1 MGLLHLSPQNP
12 VFLRRQKILRYL
24 SLSVNVLYGSG
35 ENQEG
40 NAMDIGGRRAIVTGA
55 ASGIGRATAAMLAS
69 RGAAEIMLVD
79 LNENGL
85 AETAMLVERQ
95 GAKAASHRLDLSD
108 IAATQAWFEAQADVD
123 ILHNN
128 AGVVS
133 GLPQFPD
140 VDAKRIQWIVD
151 VNITSLVVATQAT
164 VQKMRARNGG
174 VIVNTV
180 STVALGTGFYD
191 AMYASTKAAV
201 MMFTRC
207 CASLKDECNV
217 RVAGMLP
224 GLVVTPILD
233 TTGAGG
239 KSEWMENVLAN
250 NEACV
255 PEDIAEG
262 VMKLIEDDS
271 LAGGDWVAVR
281 RLNGAIEYQWGH
293 HDTPA

>member
-1 MGLLHLSPQNP
+1 
-12 VFLRRQKILRYL
+12 
-24 SLSVNVLYGSG
+24 
-35 ENQEG
+35 
-40 NAMDIGGRRAIVTGA
+40 MDIAQKTAIVTGS
-55 ASGIGRATAAMLAS
+55 ASGIGRATAVMLAAH
-69 RGAAEIMLVD
+69 GLAEIALVD
-79 LNENGL
+79 VNEAGL
-85 AETAMLVERQ
+85 AETAQLVE
-95 GAKAASHRLDLSD
+95 AKGTKATVHRLDLSN
-108 IAATQAWFEAQADVD
+108 IPAVEAWFNMHGDVD
-123 ILHNN
+123 ILYNN

-151 VNITSLVVATQAT
+151 VNVTSMVVATQTA
-164 VQKMRARNGG
+164 VQKMRQRGGG

-207 CASLKDECNV
+207 CASLKEECNV

-224 GLVVTPILD
+224 GLVNTPILD
-233 TTGAGG
+233 TTGEGG
-239 KSEWMENVLAN
+239 KSEWMETVLAN

-255 PEDIAEG
+255 PEDIAGG
-262 VMKLIEDDS
+262 VIKLIEDDS

-281 RLNGAIEYQWGH
+281 RLNGQIEYQWGH
-293 HDTPA
+293 ADTPA

>member
-1 MGLLHLSPQNP
+1 
-12 VFLRRQKILRYL
+12 
-24 SLSVNVLYGSG
+24 
-35 ENQEG
+35 
-40 NAMDIGGRRAIVTGA
+40 MDINAKTAIVTGSA
-55 ASGIGRATAAMLAS
+55 GGIGRATAVMLAA
-69 RGAAEIMLVD
+69 RGAAEVALVD
-79 LNENGL
+79 VNEAGL
-85 AETAMLVERQ
+85 VETARLVEAA
-95 GAKAASHRLDLSD
+95 GARASVHRLDLSD
-108 IAATQAWFEAQADVD
+108 VAATETWFQAHGDVD

-140 VDAKRIQWIVD
+140 VDAARIAWIVN
-151 VNITSLVVATQAT
+151 VNVTSLIAATQIAA
-164 VQKMRARNGG
+164 QAMKARGGG

-191 AMYASTKAAV
+191 AMYATTKAAV

-207 CASLKDECNV
+207 CAPLKEECNV

-224 GLVVTPILD
+224 GLVDTPILD

-239 KSEWMENVLAN
+239 KSEWMKTVLAN
-250 NEACV
+250 NEACR

-262 VMKLIEDDS
+262 VMALIGDDS

-281 RLNGAIEYQWGH
+281 RLNGKVEYQWGH
-293 HDTPA
+293 ADTV

>member
-1 MGLLHLSPQNP
+1 MNIQG
-12 VFLRRQKILRYL
+12 KI
-24 SLSVNVLYGSG
+24 
-35 ENQEG
+35 
-40 NAMDIGGRRAIVTGA
+40 AIVTGG
-55 ASGIGRATAAMLAS
+55 ASGIGRATAVMLS
-69 RGAAEIMLVD
+69 GRGAAEIALVD
-79 LNENGL
+79 VNEIGL
-85 AETAMLVERQ
+85 TATAQLIEAQ
-95 GAKAASHRLDLSD
+95 GTKATVHKLDLSD
-108 IAATQAWFEAQADVD
+108 IAATETWFSRYGDVD
-123 ILHNN
+123 ILYNN

-140 VDAKRIQWIVD
+140 VNANRIQWIVD
-151 VNITSLVVATQAT
+151 VNVTSMVVATQIA
-164 VQKMRARNGG
+164 VQKMRQRKGG
-174 VIVNTV
+174 VIINTV

-191 AMYASTKAAV
+191 AMYATTKAAV

-207 CASLKDECNV
+207 CASLKEECNV

-224 GLVVTPILD
+224 GLVATPILD

-239 KSEWMENVLAN
+239 KSEWMKNVLAN
-250 NEACV
+250 NEACM

-281 RLNGAIEYQWGH
+281 RLSGQIEYQWGH

>member
-1 MGLLHLSPQNP
+1 
-12 VFLRRQKILRYL
+12 
-24 SLSVNVLYGSG
+24 
-35 ENQEG
+35 
-40 NAMDIGGRRAIVTGA
+40 MDINGKTAIVTGSA
-55 ASGIGRATAAMLAS
+55 GGIGRASALMLAA
-69 RGAAEIMLVD
+69 RGAADVALVD
-79 LNENGL
+79 VNEAGL
-85 AETAMLVERQ
+85 AGTAKLVEAA
-95 GAKAASHRLDLSD
+95 GAQASVHKLDLSD
-108 IAATQAWFEAQADVD
+108 ITATEAWFRTHGDVD

-140 VDAKRIQWIVD
+140 VDAARIRWIID
-151 VNITSLVVATQAT
+151 VNITSLVAATQIA
-164 VQKMRARNGG
+164 VQAMRRRGGG

-191 AMYASTKAAV
+191 AMYATTKAAV

-224 GLVVTPILD
+224 GLVDTPILD

-239 KSEWMENVLAN
+239 KSDWMKAVLAN
-250 NEACV
+250 NEACR

-262 VMKLIEDDS
+262 VAALIEDDS

-281 RLNGAIEYQWGH
+281 RLDGSIEYQWGH
-293 HDTPA
+293 ADTV